1 MVYHAV
7 QERSVIRMGMF
18 VNPDNTAFQFALN
31 SEIYVDKTGIE
42 VILVMIRN

>member
-7 QERSVIRMGMF
+7 QERSVIRMEMF
-18 VNPDNTAFQFALN
+18 VNPDNSAFQVALN